1 MEQKTKTIHSYR
13 GAILLTI
20 WLTLA
25 AGGYF
30 FVLPQLVS
38 SAPGTED
45 TYSGERE
52 SLRIAANL
60 PAIQFLLQDMK
71 NAEWNPEAVE
81 NGVARLGAVQGTLE
95 GVAASAG
102 RGAGLAIFYGTGD
115 LLVGTQSMVP
125 NLTSGRDFFL
135 KALFNAPEG
144 NIVEGT
150 FGERYFIATPVV
162 VDEQK
167 LGWLVMASS
176 PLPQAMAEEDLAD
189 GFGLLQA
196 AYVIGALGLTFLF
209 ILIWRQA
216 DTARAKQDAV
226 FYRGVATR
234 IERQERLLQHVMNV
248 MPLGLFILD
257 MQNRLRY
264 ANHIFSNRVRH
275 TAVQLSGKP
284 LSAIFP
290 AAEAEHFAE
299 TARNAAD
306 SGEMQSQ
313 IINRT
318 DATGQQVLTLTSCV
332 ALKGLPVADADD
344 EGGVD
349 GVLIIEQDMTDAAQE
364 RERRQALQ
372 EKLLDTLLTVVDGR
386 DPFAAHHSR
395 KVGQLSKELA
405 EKMDLDGKLVETA
418 ELAGRLMNV
427 GKINIPE
434 ALLTQKSE
442 LEGEDLARIR
452 NAIQASADFLEGIPF
467 DGPVAETLR
476 QSQEHVDGTGPRG
489 LKGQNILITARIVAV
504 ANAFIAMA
512 SPRAYRFPLSIDDVI
527 GKLKE
532 ESGKQFDQQV
542 VSVLDAYLHQ
552 DGGREAWGGKL
563 GTQIIVE

>member
-13 GAILLTI
+13 GAVLLTL
-20 WLTLA
+20 WLVIA
-25 AGGYF
+25 VVGYV

-38 SAPGTED
+38 PVPATED
-45 TYSGERE
+45 TYADERE

-60 PAIQFLLQDMK
+60 PSIQFLLKDMK
-71 NAEWNPEAVE
+71 DSGWQADAVDD
-81 NGVARLGAVQGTLE
+81 GIARLGSVQGTLE
-95 GVAASAG
+95 GIAASAG
-102 RGAGLAIFYGTGD
+102 KGTGLAIFYGGGD
-115 LLVGTQSMVP
+115 LLVATQSMVP
-125 NLTSGRDFFL
+125 YLTPGRDFFL

-150 FGERYFIATPVV
+150 FGDRYFIAVPATV
-162 VDEQK
+162 EGK
-167 LGWLVMASS
+167 NLAWLVMAYS
-176 PLPQAMAEEDLAD
+176 PVPQAMAEEDFAD
-189 GFGLLQA
+189 GFGLAQA
-196 AYVIGALGLTFLF
+196 AYVIGVLALTFLF
-209 ILIWRQA
+209 TLIWRQA

-226 FYRGVATR
+226 FYQGVATR

-264 ANHIFSNRVRH
+264 ANQVFSSRVRH
-275 TAVQLSGKP
+275 TVVQLSGKP

-290 AAEAEHFAE
+290 PAEAEHFAE
-299 TARNAAD
+299 TTRNAIE

-318 DATGQQVLTLTSCV
+318 DAAGQQVLTLTSCV

-349 GVLIIEQDMTDAAQE
+349 GVLIMEQDMTDAAQE

-372 EKLLDTLLTVVDGR
+372 EKLLDTLLTVVDSR

-395 KVGQLSKELA
+395 KVGQLAHNLASK
-405 EKMDLDGKLVETA
+405 MQLDSLLVETA

-452 NAIQASADFLEGIPF
+452 NAIQASADFLQGIPF

-476 QSQEHVDGTGPRG
+476 QSQERMDGTGPRG
-489 LKGQNILITARIVAV
+489 VKGQNILITARIVAV

-512 SPRAYRFPLSIDDVI
+512 SPRAYRFPLSIDDVV
-527 GKLKE
+527 GKLRE
-532 ESGKQFDQQV
+532 EAGAQFDPV
-542 VSVLDAYLHQ
+542 VVAALDEYLHN
-552 DGGREAWGGKL
+552 DGGRESWAGRL
-563 GTQIIVE
+563 GTEIIVE